1 MPATDDDTTTGE
13 ATGTTTSGNE
23 PASKTPVSPLLNM
36 SPLEAIST
44 VGSYLVKIGTA
55 LDDLSRTVNSLIVV
69 MQNREA
75 IETILTHVR
84 ALAEAASPS
93 AGGCSHTPTPQ
104 PSPTPPPSPA
114 GGPAEKPPT
123 PGPKAPDVKDIVS
136 ILGSPAVQ
144 NLLSSLA
151 SQVRRPPGQ

>member
-1 MPATDDDTTTGE
+1 MPATDDTTTGE
-13 ATGTTTSGNE
+13 AAATASGNE
-23 PASKTPVSPLLNM
+23 PAPKAPVSPLANM

-84 ALAEAASPS
+84 ALAEAASPG
-93 AGGCSHTPTPQ
+93 AGAGSH
-104 PSPTPPPSPA
+104 SPPAKPSPA
-114 GGPAEKPPT
+114 PPPAADVSGEPP
-123 PGPKAPDVKDIVS
+123 PPAPKAPDVKDIVS